1 MQKGIV
7 ALSVINQ
14 NVLVRIIM
22 LSSMEKLLWPTNWF
36 WYKTIRRNKK
46 DNYRARWT
54 LYYRVFVR
62 LWIHQKSFYRLIVVD
77 LSRQKELDADLKA
90 IQQIEFVGQIKN
102 AADRMVDGETMFGL
116 AILEKI
122 KETRLKFSQGS
133 VTVNIK
139 NGKLWRSN
147 S

>member
-7 ALSVINQ
+7 ALSVIIQ
-14 NVLVRIIM
+14 KVLVRIIM

-36 WYKTIRRNKK
+36 WYKTIPRNKK

-62 LWIHQKSFYRLIVVD
+62 LWIHQKSFYRLIAVD

-116 AILEKI
+116 AILGKI

-139 NGKLWRSN
+139 NDKLWRSN